1 MKRKWYVLDILWDN
15 GVLTKVIITEKEKEL
30 LVKYGKLFIFTKY
43 ELKEAPEA
51 KPVSCLLWDIE
62 KNPLV
67 KIEKYQKDWEVIT

>member
-30 LVKYGKLFIFTKY
+30 LVKYKELFILTKY
-43 ELKEAPEA
+43 ELKEVPEA

-62 KNPLV
+62 KNPLL
-67 KIEKYQKDWEVIT
+67 KIEKYQKDWEV